1 MTTLG
6 GEPTASSE
14 PTPALVDDAEVA
26 PEEMATVIYGGQSFQ
41 AAKTRRRGRE
51 TVRDMVI
58 SMAVVGLGIAALML
72 VTWRPKPE
80 AQVRVV
86 DWKPAAV
93 AAQFASHYPV
103 VTPVGL
109 SDQWR
114 ATSARFEVE
123 PQSAGK
129 PVWHVGYVTPNNSY
143 AGVEQSDADP
153 AIFISRTVD
162 GGRPDGEVVVGG
174 RPWQSYGPGANG
186 FRSLVRAEGGSTVI
200 VTGSADS
207 AELTALAAA
216 LQNAPAPS
224 N

>member
-6 GEPTASSE
+6 DEPPASSE
-14 PTPALVDDAEVA
+14 PTPAVVDDAAVA
-26 PEEMATVIYGGQSFQ
+26 PEEMATVTYGGQTFQ

-80 AQVRVV
+80 AQVRVI
-86 DWKPAAV
+86 DWKPAAT
-93 AAQFASHYPV
+93 AAQSASQYPV

-109 SDQWR
+109 PDQWR
-114 ATSARFEVE
+114 ATSARFESE
-123 PQSAGK
+123 PQSAGR
-129 PVWHVGYVTPNNSY
+129 PVWHVGYVTPNNAY

-162 GGRPDGEVVVGG
+162 GGRPDGEVVIGG
-174 RPWQSYGPGANG
+174 RAWQSYAPGANG
-186 FRSLVRAEGGSTVI
+186 FRSLVRTEGGSTVI

-216 LQNAPAPS
+216 LQNSPVS
-224 N
+224 TN

>member
-1 MTTLG
+1 MTTSS
-6 GEPTASSE
+6 GEAPSSSE
-14 PTPALVDDAEVA
+14 PADAVVEGADQA
-26 PEEMATVIYGGQSFQ
+26 PDQAETVTYGGQPFQ

-80 AQVRVV
+80 AQVRVI
-86 DWKPAAV
+86 DWKPAAT
-93 AAQFASHYPV
+93 AAQSASQYPV
-103 VTPVGL
+103 ATPVGL

-129 PVWHVGYVTPNNSY
+129 PVWHVGYVTPNNAY
-143 AGVEQSDADP
+143 AAIEQSDADP
-153 AIFISRTVD
+153 SVFISRTVD

-186 FRSLVRAEGGSTVI
+186 FRSLVRSEGSSTII